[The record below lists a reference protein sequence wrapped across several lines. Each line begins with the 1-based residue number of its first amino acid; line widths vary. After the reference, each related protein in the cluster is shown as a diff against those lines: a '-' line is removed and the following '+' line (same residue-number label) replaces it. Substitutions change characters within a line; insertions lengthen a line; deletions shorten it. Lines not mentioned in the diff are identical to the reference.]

1 MSDKAETIERLL
13 YSRTEFNPK
22 TQYADYLR
30 DLVTRSVE
38 EGVKLGRTEKHKGD
52 EDE

>member
-38 EGVKLGRTEKHKGD
+38 AGIKLAQPAKP
-52 EDE
+52 